1 MTGIL
6 EQAVAEAKSRW
17 PSKTAAALLS
27 ISLGGG
33 LLILLAQVDLS
44 GLSLWHW
51 LAVTAATGAPWAIWA
66 WATRTP
72 RHKKG
77 SVGFGVALTYEDPD
91 QARRLKADFI
101 NRLRQRLAE
110 RRAIHPFHFIE
121 FSGGIAAR
129 IKGREE
135 AEALQDKSR
144 GHFLIFGEVRERR
157 LGGETH
163 HVLELNGLVRHAPA
177 SRSVSERLAAEFREV
192 LPRSLLVAAENDL
205 FTLDFTAQWI
215 DVVTRYI
222 VGIASLISGDLTY
235 SEDLFKRLENELGT
249 HEGSLPQSI
258 AVIRNRIPQ
267 RLAEVYKVRVN
278 GLADAYR
285 LKRESRLLE
294 EVEPWLDKLREYDDS
309 YYMGHLQRAIC
320 AFVLRRDIAGARAAL
335 DKCRRVP
342 EPTWRYSLAFLYAY
356 EGDLQRAYRE
366 YNRAFRVPPREPS
379 VPVQA
384 EEFIH
389 LILDEEPHKS
399 QLYFCLGMINQH
411 AKMDMSAAQ
420 RDFERFLATTAPDQ
434 FAEEQKVVQTWLKKI
449 NMPRGQY

>member
-1 MTGIL
+1 
-6 EQAVAEAKSRW
+6 
-17 PSKTAAALLS
+17 
-27 ISLGGG
+27 
-33 LLILLAQVDLS
+33 
-44 GLSLWHW
+44 
-51 LAVTAATGAPWAIWA
+51 
-66 WATRTP
+66 
-72 RHKKG
+72 
-77 SVGFGVALTYEDPD
+77 
-91 QARRLKADFI
+91 
-101 NRLRQRLAE
+101 
-110 RRAIHPFHFIE
+110 
-121 FSGGIAAR
+121 
-129 IKGREE
+129 
-135 AEALQDKSR
+135 
-144 GHFLIFGEVRERR
+144 
-157 LGGETH
+157 
-163 HVLELNGLVRHAPA
+163 
-177 SRSVSERLAAEFREV
+177 VSERLAAEFREV